1 MVWDTLRSC
10 AHFYLRLLV
19 PLRIILQIAHHLG
32 CAQWRNLWKAVMD
45 LNSLTWTFLS
55 EPHRKTRWLTVTV
68 KCELKPIK
76 GILLETWLDAV
87 ITGGE
92 DSSAKARRD
101 KVKEVSRYKEQSEVL
116 SQGIS
121 FSLNNSMKL
130 WVDRSGKEALV
141 LKHVECFKWG

>member
-1 MVWDTLRSC
+1 MAHSNSQVW
-10 AHFYLRLLV
+10 
-19 PLRIILQIAHHLG
+19 I
-32 CAQWRNLWKAVMD
+32 
-45 LNSLTWTFLS
+45 
-55 EPHRKTRWLTVTV
+55 
-68 KCELKPIK
+68 KPIVE

-101 KVKEVSRYKEQSEVL
+101 KVKEVSRLKEQSEVL

-141 LKHVECFKWG
+141 LKHVECFKLG